1 MIVYLDVLIF
11 ENCIVNLFLLTLT
24 AQTLKIKISL
34 KRIILSSILGS
45 MYVLTIVL
53 PQLNFFTNLFFK
65 LLVALLMIFIIVK
78 EKTLLFMLKGTII
91 FILYSVA
98 LAGIC
103 FYLSIKD
110 GNGPIPNAYLFNFS
124 YKKLLLAI
132 IIIYLLIFRLV
143 SFIKERKLM
152 KNLIFAVD
160 VLIENKVYTVKALLD
175 TGNELKE
182 SVSNLPVVLVERQV
196 FNNINLSNYSKYHI
210 PYSAVGGEEG
220 EIIAIRPDRLII
232 NINGE
237 VEEKNVLLGF
247 IDKRLSRQND
257 YNGLL
262 PRGIIE

>member
-11 ENCIVNLFLLTLT
+11 ENFIVNLFLLTLT
-24 AQTLKIKISL
+24 AKTLKIKISL

-45 MYVLTIVL
+45 MYVLTIVFS
-53 PQLNFFTNLFFK
+53 QLNFFTNLFFK
-65 LLVALLMIFIIVK
+65 LLIALLMICLIVE
-78 EKTLLFMLKGTII
+78 EKNILFLLKGTVI

-103 FYLSIKD
+103 FYLSIKN

-124 YKKLLLAI
+124 YKKLLLAL
-132 IIIYLLIFRLV
+132 IIIYLLLIRLV
-143 SFIKERKLM
+143 TFIKERKLM
-152 KNLIFAVD
+152 KNFIFAVD
-160 VLIENKVYTVKALLD
+160 VFIENKVYPVKALLD

-182 SVSNLPVVLVERQV
+182 SVSNLPVVIVEKQI
-196 FNNINLSNYSKYHI
+196 FNNIDLSSYSKYHI
-210 PYSAVGGEEG
+210 SYSAVGGEEG
-220 EIIAIRPDRLII
+220 DIIAIRPDRLII

-237 VEEKNVLLGF
+237 EKEKNVLLGF
-247 IDKRLSRQND
+247 IDKRLSKQND